1 MGAWDIHH
9 SVHVCTCRGC
19 MRQEKPDCLC
29 WKLRGCHVCLFVC
42 LFVFASCISHVIYE
56 TGRCFCTLKSMAQ
69 VVLYLVTALH
79 CGTLGKGWNQVRIC
93 ILAAQ
98 SQFNVFYYPF
108 TAKGEFSVPKISA
121 DTPNSV
127 PRCSWGQNSL
137 TKYIFFKS
145 RSATCKKYV

>member
-1 MGAWDIHH
+1 MGHT
-9 SVHVCTCRGC
+9 SYSTCMHMYETGEARLPLLETKG
-19 MRQEKPDCLC
+19 
-29 WKLRGCHVCLFVC
+29 LRCLFVC

-56 TGRCFCTLKSMAQ
+56 TGRCFCNLKSMAQ

-79 CGTLGKGWNQVRIC
+79 CGTLGKGWNQVSIC

-127 PRCSWGQNSL
+127 PRCSWGQNL
-137 TKYIFFKS
+137 
-145 RSATCKKYV
+145 RSTTCKKYV